1 MTTYREGFFRH
12 PEDCTKF
19 YRCVDRSRTLR
30 SFQIFFFRDE
40 WAKAQELSVITYH
53 TKSKST
59 NMSTFSIWLL
69 KSCVVSVSVVEVE
82 KFCDLCTF

>member
-1 MTTYREGFFRH
+1 MKTYSEGFFRH

-40 WAKAQELSVITYH
+40 WVKAQELSH
-53 TKSKST
+53 RK
-59 NMSTFSIWLL
+59 
-69 KSCVVSVSVVEVE
+69 
-82 KFCDLCTF
+82 